1 LAPPHRKV
9 RLDDVLLSLGSH
21 FVYTYDMGDS
31 WEHTIVLEKRLPV
44 DPNLTYPVCFGGERA
59 CPPEDIGGIYMFQE
73 LLEAFRDPEHER
85 HQEMLEWVGEEWDPD
100 AFSADGNLPKDPESF
115 LAGACPI
122 ANPLS

>member
-1 LAPPHRKV
+1 M

-85 HQEMLEWVGEEWDPD
+85 HQEMLEWVGEEWDRMPSRPM
-100 AFSADGNLPKDPESF
+100 ATFRRTPKVSWPEPVPSR
-115 LAGACPI
+115 I
-122 ANPLS
+122 R